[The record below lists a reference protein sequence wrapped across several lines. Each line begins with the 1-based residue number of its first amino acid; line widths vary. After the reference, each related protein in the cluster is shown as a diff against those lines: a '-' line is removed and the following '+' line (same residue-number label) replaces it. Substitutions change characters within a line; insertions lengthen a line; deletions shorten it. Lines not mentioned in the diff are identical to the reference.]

1 MFSFSG
7 IFSKIENIYNFYLI
21 KILLL
26 TIQRDNNIILDVGK
40 MFNDLNA
47 KRMEIKFPMESDTNF
62 TKNR

>member
-21 KILLL
+21 KILFW

-47 KRMEIKFPMESDTNF
+47 KGMEIKFPMDTNF